1 MGIFDFFKNFKAPE
15 ERQTVQIYDEICDKA
30 YNPQIKDDDLSLLTQ
45 DERIFFVVYTFN
57 MEVLNGGL
65 CQFFVNSSRAY
76 APLISEYLQAV
87 GALSQKQ
94 LFDNFIKTNNINLN
108 DLSAFKISSSEEWG
122 EKLKLYPFD
131 DFDDN
136 FEELDDIL
144 EKFAIS
150 KGL

>member
-15 ERQTVQIYDEICDKA
+15 EKQAVQIYDKICDKA

-57 MEVLNGGL
+57 TEVLNGGL

-76 APLISEYLQAV
+76 APLISECLQAV

-144 EKFAIS
+144 EEFAMS